1 MMPRLPNNQQFKIIL
16 AFAMLILSL
25 LLTIYLA
32 IIRVKYYHY
41 FDYNFYIVYW
51 KQVLILLAMLS
62 SVLFIR

>member
-1 MMPRLPNNQQFKIIL
+1 MIPRLPNNQQFKIIL
-16 AFAMLILSL
+16 MLILSL